1 MNAGIGTAYASAFKS
16 TGIGLLNSIDSRHIP
31 ALLKA
36 LVPIPALSKALIY
49 GVCLSQRFSGLA
61 TLYPHS
67 LPGGLK
73 RQGKKRRDR
82 NFDPIPALFRAIPAV
97 LKTLG

>member
-1 MNAGIGTAYASAFKS
+1 MNARIGTAYASAFKS
-16 TGIGLLNSIDSRHIP
+16 AGIGRMPFP
-31 ALLKA
+31 ALLKS
-36 LVPIPALSKALIY
+36 V
-49 GVCLSQRFSGLA
+49 GTGLA

-73 RQGKKRRDR
+73 RREKKRRDR
-82 NFDPIPALFRAIPAV
+82 NFDPIPALFGAILAV